1 MKSSGNQD
9 IPWLETAK
17 KDIGVR
23 ELPGSNENNPRIMEM
38 FALVGHA
45 DAAGDEVAWCAS
57 AVGAWLRESG
67 LPIPPKNVNLLAR
80 SYCLHGVPC
89 DPKPGAIAIWPRG
102 NSSWQGHV
110 NVVEDVR
117 IHKGKTQVRCIG
129 GNQSNAVTRTGWTD
143 ASKALAFRWPI
154 KEEVKP
160 PPMKPVIKTAVKS
173 KSAWAQFM
181 AFVTLIISYVTDW
194 ISVAW
199 HWVSDIIASSP
210 EIVGATG
217 ATVASAKEALSWVE
231 VPWSKVGMGVVAA
244 SILVVLVRHV
254 QDKRRV
260 PWD

>member
-1 MKSSGNQD
+1 MEHTEA
-9 IPWLETAK
+9 PWLDVMRARLGTKEVRGK
-17 KDIGVR
+17 KHNPDIVQ
-23 ELPGSNENNPRIMEM
+23 M
-38 FALVGHA
+38 FADVGHPEVK
-45 DAAGDEVAWCAS
+45 DDETAWCAA
-57 AVGAWLRESG
+57 AVGSALVATS
-67 LPIPPKNVNLLAR
+67 LPIPAVKTNLLAR
-80 SYCLHGVPC
+80 SYCVHGVAC
-89 DPKPGAIAIWPRG
+89 DPKPGAIAVWPRG
-102 NSSWQGHV
+102 NSAWQGHV
-110 NVVEDVR
+110 NIVEDVR
-117 IHKGKTQVRCIG
+117 TYKGKTQVRCIG
-129 GNQSNAVTRTGWTD
+129 GNQNNAITLTDWTD
-143 ASKALAFRWPI
+143 VSKALAFRWPI

-217 ATVASAKEALSWVE
+217 ATVASAKQALSWVE

-244 SILVVLVRHV
+244 SMLVVLVRHV